1 MNLKHKIKILA
12 AALLIAT
19 TPIINA
25 APPAPTAPAKQITQ
39 KAFATPDDAAKAL
52 AEAVRAEDVNAL
64 LAVVGPSSHTWL
76 FSGDAVTDRNDWKKF
91 LADFDQKYSIS
102 ESADKHAFLLVGND
116 GWPFPAPL
124 VHKSQGWVFDTEAGR
139 EEIINRRVGRNEL
152 NTIQTLL
159 AVVDAQREYAAE
171 DLDGNGY
178 NDYAQRFISSTG
190 KKDGLYWP
198 VAAGERPSPLG
209 PLVGEATLKGYGKDK
224 KKNAGGDQS
233 SPYNGYYYRIL
244 TKQGKK
250 ASGGGFDY
258 LVDDKMIGGFAILA
272 YPAKFGASGIMTF
285 MVNHD
290 GVVFEKDLGETT
302 AAEARKIQSFNPD
315 AGWKKT
321 QMP

>member
-25 APPAPTAPAKQITQ
+25 AQPAPPTQQITQ
-39 KAFATPDDAAKAL
+39 KAFATPDDAARAL

-64 LAVVGPSSHTWL
+64 LAVVGPSSRSWL
-76 FSGDAVTDRNDWKKF
+76 FSGDVVTDRNDWKKF
-91 LADFDQKYSIS
+91 LADFDQKHSIT
-102 ESADKHAFLLVGND
+102 ESTDKHAFLLVGND
-116 GWPFPAPL
+116 AWPFPAPL
-124 VHKSQGWVFDTEAGR
+124 VHLSQGWAFDAEAGR

-159 AVVDAQREYAAE
+159 AIVDAQREYAT
-171 DLDGNGY
+171 DDPDGNGY

-198 VAAGERPSPLG
+198 VEAGESPSPLG
-209 PLVGEATLKGYGKDK
+209 PLVGEATLKGYGKEK
-224 KKNAGGDQS
+224 KAGAGQP

-244 TKQGKK
+244 TKQGKN
-250 ASGGGFDY
+250 AAGGGFDY
-258 LVDDKMIGGFAILA
+258 RVGDKMIGGFAIVA
-272 YPAKFGASGIMTF
+272 YPAKFGTSGIMTF

-302 AAEARKIQSFNPD
+302 ADEASKMKSYNPD
-315 AGWKKT
+315 AGWKMVEI
-321 QMP
+321 Q